1 MSADKFVDILL
12 DSLKDSGL
20 VFGFVFLFL
29 VLLSF
34 IDIKIS
40 NFLVKRKKSGPV
52 FGSFF
57 GLIPQCGTSV
67 LGADLYLKNFI
78 SIGTL
83 SAILLSCS
91 DEALIILLTSGG
103 SKTIYALYL
112 IGIKF
117 ITGGLFGLI
126 LDLIIRNQ
134 NIEQVDEIIEE
145 ETCSHHHSE
154 KENTKIHKHLVHP
167 FFHSFELFFYVLI
180 INFLLGVLIG
190 YIGEETFA
198 NFVSSSK
205 YFAPL
210 LSSIIGLIPNC
221 ASSVLLTELFI
232 DSNLSFGGLVAGLL
246 VNSGL
251 GMMVLLKKK
260 EKLKSTLLVLSYS
273 FIIAN
278 VVGYLTC
285 LIIGF

>member
-1 MSADKFVDILL
+1 MNKEKLLDILL

-52 FGSFF
+52 FGSLF

-91 DEALIILLTSGG
+91 DEALIILLTTGG

-117 ITGGLFGLI
+117 IAGGLFGLI

-134 NIEQVDEIIEE
+134 NIEQVDEVIEE
-145 ETCSHHHSE
+145 EKCSHHHNE

-260 EKLKSTLLVLSYS
+260 EKIKSILLVLSYS

-278 VVGYLTC
+278 VIGYITC
-285 LIIGF
+285 LIVGF